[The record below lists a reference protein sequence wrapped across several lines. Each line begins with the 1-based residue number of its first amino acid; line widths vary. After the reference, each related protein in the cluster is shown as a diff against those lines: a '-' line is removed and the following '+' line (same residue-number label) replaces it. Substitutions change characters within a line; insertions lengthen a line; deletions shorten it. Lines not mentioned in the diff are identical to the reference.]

1 MARPEFSSV
10 HDKLDYLFDLVEEKL
25 GLKDSDSSTEKVPD
39 STEATPI
46 TEGQHAS

>member
-10 HDKLDYLFDLVEEKL
+10 HDKL